1 MTLRPKQTTTV
12 LPALAALLTTAL
24 AADARDSNDPAA
36 TTATNETNKAETVQL
51 DEAVLRGADTPQAGY
66 RAERAPSVL
75 KSGASLM
82 ETPRSVT
89 VITRELIEEQSA
101 DELHDLFRN
110 VAGLNQQN
118 FNGDFNLRGFRVNG
132 GSSDASVL
140 YDGLRG
146 HVGTF
151 TYRPTLVNVDQVQV
165 LKGPA
170 AMEHGTL
177 SPGGVINIV
186 SKKAPAEAFGEL
198 NAEYGS
204 YDRIGAGVDV
214 GGPIDEA
221 GAFRYRVTADYL
233 EHESHK
239 DFIDVERAV
248 FQPAFAW
255 VPRDGTR
262 LDFILLYTE
271 RDAMG
276 ERRRGTPDIEGD
288 FFALPDNF
296 TYNEPGDFNDVSILS
311 AEVLFEHEFTE
322 NLRFNGGFRYAE
334 DESEQEY
341 HEPRGAEPTFAD
353 PVVDRQF
360 RDQSREAETLQFS
373 GSLTWEFETGPFAH
387 TLTGGGDWSHLEEF
401 GDFRTAVSVNHPSG
415 LGTVPSLNV
424 LNPVH
429 DAPGKSAY
437 AFSAPRISE
446 GERELYGLFLK
457 DEIRF
462 GEREQWRL
470 LGGLRWDGFKD
481 EGRDLVANTESEF
494 DDGRLSLAGGLLYQ
508 FREDTSLYASYSEA
522 FVPQSLGAQID
533 PRAGGP
539 FDPEESWQVEAGV
552 KKTWLDGRF
561 QTTLAAFFI
570 EKKNF
575 LVGDPGDPDRLLPV
589 GAVESEGIELEGF
602 GRLTEHLSLT
612 FNLSFQNI
620 EITETSPAEAFQT
633 GDAPSRFV
641 PEESGAFWLR
651 YDLPDTGLQLAFGP
665 SWVGERESPTTSG
678 NDGVSEDDE
687 TLPSFVR
694 WDAMVSYAHESG
706 WAARLKVNNVFDKD
720 HFDGGGFG
728 NRFGA
733 QRGAPLNAVLDLA
746 YRF

>member
-1 MTLRPKQTTTV
+1 MKPKLNKNSV
-12 LPALAALLTTAL
+12 LSVLAALLASSL
-24 AADARDSNDPAA
+24 VADARESTDSSA
-36 TTATNETNKAETVQL
+36 TTATNETETMQL
-51 DEAVLRGADTPQAGY
+51 DEAVLSAADTPQAEY
-66 RAERAPSVL
+66 RAEQASSVL

-89 VITRELIEEQSA
+89 VVTRELIEEQSA

-132 GSSDASVL
+132 GSSGASVL

-146 HVGTF
+146 HVGSF
-151 TYRPTLVNVDQVQV
+151 TYRPTLVNVEQVQV
-165 LKGPA
+165 LKGPS

-186 SKKAPAEAFGEL
+186 SKKATAEAFGEL

-204 YDRIGAGVDV
+204 FDRYGVGADV

-221 GAFRYRVTADYL
+221 GEFRYRLTADYL

-239 DFIDVERAV
+239 DFIDVERSL

-255 VPRDGTR
+255 VPQDGTR
-262 LDFILLYTE
+262 LDLILLYTE

-311 AEVLFEHEFTE
+311 AEVLFEHEFGE
-322 NLRFNGGFRYAE
+322 NLRFDAGIRYAE
-334 DESEQEY
+334 DSGEQEY
-341 HEPRGAEPTFAD
+341 HEPRGAEPTFSD
-353 PVVDRQF
+353 TVVDRQF

-373 GSLTWEFETGPFAH
+373 GSLSWEFETGDFAH
-387 TLTGGGDWSHLEEF
+387 SLMAGGDWSHLEEF
-401 GDFRTAVSVNHPSG
+401 GDFRTAVGVNHSSG
-415 LGTVPSLNV
+415 LGTVPSLDI
-424 LNPVH
+424 LNPVYN
-429 DAPGKSAY
+429 APGKSGYDFAP
-437 AFSAPRISE
+437 PRISE
-446 GERELYGLFLK
+446 AKRELYGVFLK

-462 GEREQWRL
+462 GDREQWRL

-481 EGRDLVANTESEF
+481 EGRDLVADTESAF
-494 DDGRLSLAGGLLYQ
+494 DDSQLSLAGGALYQ
-508 FREDTSLYASYSEA
+508 WREDVSLYASYSEA

-533 PRAGGP
+533 PLAGGP

-552 KKTWLDGRF
+552 KKTWFDERF

-570 EKKNF
+570 EKENF
-575 LVGDPGDPDRLLPV
+575 LVGDPDDPDRLLPV
-589 GAVESEGIELEGF
+589 GAVESQGIEFEGF
-602 GRLTEHLSLT
+602 GQLTEHFSLAV
-612 FNLSFQNI
+612 NVSFQNI
-620 EITETSPAEAFQT
+620 EITETSPGEAFEV
-633 GDAPSRFV
+633 GDAPSRYV
-641 PEESGAFWLR
+641 PEQSGAFWLR
-651 YDLPDTGLQLAFGP
+651 YDVPDTGLRLAFGP
-665 SWVGERESPTTSG
+665 NWVGERESPISSG
-678 NDGVSEDDE
+678 NDGVSSDDE

-706 WAARLKVNNVFDKD
+706 WSARLKVNNVFDKD
-720 HFDGGGFG
+720 HYDGGGFG
-728 NRFGA
+728 NRFGS
-733 QRGAPLNAVLDLA
+733 QRGAPLNAVLDVA